1 MLVAAAVCPCPP
13 LLVPEVAAGAAPEL
27 DAARAAKLDYSPT
40 MDGDADPGEVVW
52 AWVPFEED
60 ASRGKDRP
68 LLVVGH
74 ANGDLVALMLSSK
87 EPRDDFL
94 ELGAGAWDR
103 EGRPSYLRLD
113 RVFALD
119 SDDDIRREGAVLAPA
134 AFGQVV
140 DALRERHGWR

>member
-1 MLVAAAVCPCPP
+1 MNGEDPRPAHGAVR
-13 LLVPEVAAGAAPEL
+13 EIY
-27 DAARAAKLDYSPT
+27 DAAQAAKLDYSPQ

-74 ANGDLVALMLSSK
+74 ANGDLIALMLSSK
-87 EPRDDFL
+87 EPRDDYL
-94 ELGAGAWDR
+94 ELGSGAWDR
-103 EGRPSYLRLD
+103 DGRPSYLRLD

-119 SDDDIRREGAVLAPA
+119 ADDDIRREGAVLAPA

>member
-1 MLVAAAVCPCPP
+1 MQTNGEDPRPAKGAVR
-13 LLVPEVAAGAAPEL
+13 EISGAAQ
-27 DAARAAKLDYSPT
+27 ATKLDYAPT

-60 ASRGKDRP
+60 ATRGKDRP

-87 EPRDDFL
+87 EPRDDFV

-103 EGRPSYLRLD
+103 DGRPSYLRLD

-119 SDDDIRREGAVLAPA
+119 SDDEIRREGAVLAPA
-134 AFGQVV
+134 AFGLVV

>member
-1 MLVAAAVCPCPP
+1 VQTNGEDPRPDKGAVR
-13 LLVPEVAAGAAPEL
+13 EIF

-40 MDGDADPGEVVW
+40 MDGDADPGEVIW

-60 ASRGKDRP
+60 DSRGKDRP

>member
-1 MLVAAAVCPCPP
+1 MNGEDPRPEHGAVR
-13 LLVPEVAAGAAPEL
+13 EIF
-27 DAARAAKLDYSPT
+27 DASEAAKLEYDPS

-68 LLVVGH
+68 LLVVGR
-74 ANGDLVALMLSSK
+74 ANGELVALMLSSK
-87 EPRDDFL
+87 EPRDDYL

-134 AFGQVV
+134 AFGLVV

>member
-1 MLVAAAVCPCPP
+1 MNGEDPRPAKGAVR
-13 LLVPEVAAGAAPEL
+13 EIYDAAGAA
-27 DAARAAKLDYSPT
+27 KLAYEPSV
-40 MDGDADPGEVVW
+40 DGDADPGEVVW
-52 AWVPFEED
+52 AWVPYEED
-60 ASRGKDRP
+60 ANRGKDRP

-74 ANGDLVALMLSSK
+74 ANGDLIALMLSSK
-87 EPRDDFL
+87 EPRDDYL
-94 ELGAGAWDR
+94 ELGSGAWDR

-134 AFGQVV
+134 AFGEVV

>member
-1 MLVAAAVCPCPP
+1 MNGEDPRPEKGAVR
-13 LLVPEVAAGAAPEL
+13 EIF
-27 DAARAAKLDYSPT
+27 DAADAAKLAYEPS

-52 AWVPFEED
+52 AWVPYEED

-74 ANGDLVALMLSSK
+74 MKRELVALMLSSK
-87 EPRDDFL
+87 EPREDYL

-140 DALRERHGWR
+140 DALRDRHGWR

>member
-1 MLVAAAVCPCPP
+1 MNGEDPRPAKGAVR
-13 LLVPEVAAGAAPEL
+13 EIF
-27 DAARAAKLDYSPT
+27 DAADAAKLEYEPS

-60 ASRGKDRP
+60 ANRGKDRP
-68 LLVVGH
+68 LLVVGR
-74 ANGDLVALMLSSK
+74 ANGELLALMLSSK
-87 EPRDDFL
+87 EPRDDYL

-103 EGRPSYLRLD
+103 DGRPSYLRLD

>member
-1 MLVAAAVCPCPP
+1 MNGEDPRPARGAVR
-13 LLVPEVAAGAAPEL
+13 EIH
-27 DAARAAKLDYSPT
+27 DAADAAKLEYEPS

-60 ASRGKDRP
+60 ATRGKDRP

-103 EGRPSYLRLD
+103 DGRPSYLRLD

>member
-1 MLVAAAVCPCPP
+1 MNGEDPRPAKGAVR
-13 LLVPEVAAGAAPEL
+13 EIF
-27 DAARAAKLDYSPT
+27 DAAKAAKLDYSPT

-60 ASRGKDRP
+60 DSRGKDRP

-87 EPRDDFL
+87 EPRDDYL

-134 AFGQVV
+134 AFGEVV

>member
-1 MLVAAAVCPCPP
+1 MNGEDPRPAKGAVR
-13 LLVPEVAAGAAPEL
+13 EIH
-27 DAARAAKLDYSPT
+27 DAAEAAKLEYEPSA
-40 MDGDADPGEVVW
+40 DGDADPGEIVW

-68 LLVVGH
+68 LLVVGR
-74 ANGDLVALMLSSK
+74 AKGELVALMLSSK
-87 EPRDDFL
+87 EPRDDYL

-119 SDDDIRREGAVLAPA
+119 SDDDIRREGAVLAPV

-140 DALRERHGWR
+140 DALRDRHGWR

>member
-1 MLVAAAVCPCPP
+1 MQTNGEDPRPAKGAVR
-13 LLVPEVAAGAAPEL
+13 EIF

-60 ASRGKDRP
+60 ATRGKDRP

-94 ELGAGAWDR
+94 DLGAGAWDR
-103 EGRPSYLRLD
+103 DGRPSYLRLD

-134 AFGQVV
+134 AFGLVV
-140 DALRERHGWR
+140 DALRDRHGWR

>member
-1 MLVAAAVCPCPP
+1 MQTNGEDPRPEKGAVR
-13 LLVPEVAAGAAPEL
+13 EIH
-27 DAARAAKLDYSPT
+27 DAATTARLEYEPS
-40 MDGDADPGEVVW
+40 MDGDADPGEVIW

-60 ASRGKDRP
+60 ANRGKDRP
-68 LLVVGH
+68 LLVVGR
-74 ANGDLVALMLSSK
+74 AKRELVALMLSSK
-87 EPRDDFL
+87 EPRGNFL

-119 SDDDIRREGAVLAPA
+119 SDDDLRREGAVLAPA
-134 AFGQVV
+134 AFGLVV

>member
-1 MLVAAAVCPCPP
+1 MNGEDPRPAKGAVR
-13 LLVPEVAAGAAPEL
+13 EIF

-60 ASRGKDRP
+60 ANRGKDRP

-74 ANGDLVALMLSSK
+74 ADGDLVALMLSSK

-113 RVFALD
+113 RVFALA

-134 AFGQVV
+134 AFGEVV

>member
-1 MLVAAAVCPCPP
+1 MLMNGEDPRPARGAVR
-13 LLVPEVAAGAAPEL
+13 EIY
-27 DAARAAKLDYSPT
+27 DAADAAKLEYEPS

-60 ASRGKDRP
+60 TSRGKDRP
-68 LLVVGH
+68 LLVVGR
-74 ANGDLVALMLSSK
+74 ANGELIALMLSSK
-87 EPRDDFL
+87 EPRDDYL
-94 ELGAGAWDR
+94 ELGSGAWDR
-103 EGRPSYLRLD
+103 DGRPSYLRLD

>member
-1 MLVAAAVCPCPP
+1 VQTNGEDPRPAKGAVR
-13 LLVPEVAAGAAPEL
+13 EVF

-60 ASRGKDRP
+60 ANRGKDRP

-74 ANGDLVALMLSSK
+74 ADGDLVALMLSSK

-134 AFGQVV
+134 AFGLVV

>member
-1 MLVAAAVCPCPP
+1 MNGEDPRPARGAVR
-13 LLVPEVAAGAAPEL
+13 EIY
-27 DAARAAKLDYSPT
+27 DAADAAKLEYEPS

-60 ASRGKDRP
+60 TSRGKDRP
-68 LLVVGH
+68 LLVVGR
-74 ANGDLVALMLSSK
+74 ANGELIALMLSSK
-87 EPRDDFL
+87 EPRDDYL
-94 ELGAGAWDR
+94 ELGSGAWDR
-103 EGRPSYLRLD
+103 DGRPSYLRLD

>member
-1 MLVAAAVCPCPP
+1 MNGEDPRPAKGAVR
-13 LLVPEVAAGAAPEL
+13 EIF
-27 DAARAAKLDYSPT
+27 DAASAAKLDYSPT

-60 ASRGKDRP
+60 ANRGKDRP

-74 ANGDLVALMLSSK
+74 ADGDLVALMLSSK
-87 EPRDDFL
+87 EPRDDYL

-113 RVFALD
+113 RVFALA

-134 AFGQVV
+134 AFGDVV